1 MMAGNVVGEPQ
12 PAQLVDNNRKSYT
25 IHFKRRVLLR
35 LEETG
40 NISAVSREFCVA
52 RQNIQRW
59 IKKSD
64 MFTELKS

>member
-40 NISAVSREFCVA
+40 NISAVSLVWLGKIFKDG
-52 RQNIQRW
+52 
-59 IKKSD
+59 IKNQTCSWK
-64 MFTELKS
+64 LL